1 MAEIDSEKL
10 KESLEKM
17 AKTMDEAV
25 GKAKSTIQ
33 KLGKSIH
40 SVVMTTKDAFKEL
53 EAGAM
58 EMIDKINS
66 HELGKAFE
74 KEFVDTWRTIEDFLE
89 NMCRINPDTLLTGWE
104 ELGAELA
111 GTVERIFESIDFSRI
126 GTMLADGV
134 NYAFQGLKN
143 FTASVPWEAMA
154 ISIYTGLNNMIQGIN
169 WEEAGKILSAFV
181 MKLLGVF
188 QEVAQ
193 KTDWEGLARGIGEFL
208 SNIDWMGILG
218 TVWNVLWEVFSGCID
233 GLFETLA
240 GKIILGMAVITGEDG
255 LFSKLLGGA
264 IELVSNLG
272 PILNSIASVIFSP
285 TGSLILGI
293 AAGVLLIIANWDKIK
308 EAAEIIWGGITEFL
322 QTTWNSISE
331 TAAAVWGGITEFLQT
346 TWNVISETAAAVWGG
361 ITEFFGGIWNGIKET
376 VETVWSGITEFLQT
390 TWNSISETAAAV
402 WGGITDFFG
411 RIWNGMKEAA
421 EAVWNGISNFLQGTW
436 EGIRNRAEA
445 IWNGISGFLEGVWNG
460 IKGTAESIWNAVA
473 GFCREVWEGVKS
485 VAEETW
491 NSVSAFLKETWS
503 GIKGAAEEIWGGIKT
518 FFSDTWEGLKAK
530 AKEAGD
536 SIGRFFSDTWD
547 GIKTRARDAWDSVT
561 ETIGNFAANTYEKV
575 KDVPEKI
582 YGAVKN
588 TAGKMQDAGKSLIG
602 GVIEGISSTAGRAYD
617 AISGVAGNLVSSFK
631 NRLGIHSPSRAFM
644 QLADYM
650 IQGLVKGADNEE
662 NSILDKMSE
671 LAQNMTRP
679 FDGTFRLHLVEDG
692 GYAVPAWEVNDI
704 MRDGMPGRQGGF
716 FGELGSEYFSINGQ
730 YMMEGIEEAAYRG
743 FLRASAE
750 NTREED
756 LLERLIEAVKEGKS
770 ITIDGREIVTTYDKW
785 KNRIGWGF

>member
-17 AKTMDEAV
+17 AKTMNEDV
-25 GKAKSTIQ
+25 R
-33 KLGKSIH
+33 
-40 SVVMTTKDAFKEL
+40 
-53 EAGAM
+53 
-58 EMIDKINS
+58 
-66 HELGKAFE
+66 KAFE
-74 KEFVDTWRTIEDFLE
+74 KEFVDTWRAIEDFLE

-193 KTDWEGLARGIGEFL
+193 KTDWEGLARGIGELL

-293 AAGVLLIIANWDKIK
+293 AAGVQFFGGIWNGIK
-308 EAAEIIWGGITEFL
+308 ETV
-322 QTTWNSISE
+322 E
-331 TAAAVWGGITEFLQT
+331 TVWSGITEFLQT
-346 TWNVISETAAAVWGG
+346 TWNVISETAVAVWGG
-361 ITEFFGGIWNGIKET
+361 ITDFFGGIWNGIKET

-436 EGIRNRAEA
+436 EGIRNSAEA

-530 AKEAGD
+530 AKDAGD
-536 SIGRFFSDTWD
+536 SIGRFFSDAWD

-561 ETIGNFAANTYEKV
+561 ETIGNFAVNTYEKV

-704 MRDGMPGRQGGF
+704 VKDGMPGRQGGF

-743 FLRASAE
+743 FLRAQEETSPYLKEIAD
-750 NTREED
+750 NTKRAAD
-756 LLERLIEAVKEGKS
+756 KDPRLVLE
-770 ITIDGREIVTTYDKW
+770 GRETVSWIKEWDKRVGY
-785 KNRIGWGF
+785 NMGG

>member
-10 KESLEKM
+10 RKSLEKM
-17 AKTMDEAV
+17 AKTMNEDV
-25 GKAKSTIQ
+25 R
-33 KLGKSIH
+33 
-40 SVVMTTKDAFKEL
+40 
-53 EAGAM
+53 
-58 EMIDKINS
+58 
-66 HELGKAFE
+66 KAFE

-208 SNIDWMGILG
+208 SNIDWMGIFG

-322 QTTWNSISE
+322 QTTWN
-331 TAAAVWGGITEFLQT
+331 
-346 TWNVISETAAAVWGG
+346 VISETAAAVWGG
-361 ITEFFGGIWNGIKET
+361 ITDFFGGIWNGIKET

-436 EGIRNRAEA
+436 EGIRNSSEA

-536 SIGRFFSDTWD
+536 SIGRFFSDAWD

-602 GVIEGISSTAGRAYD
+602 GVIEGISSTAGRAND

>member
-10 KESLEKM
+10 RKSLEKM
-17 AKTMDEAV
+17 AKTMNEDV
-25 GKAKSTIQ
+25 R
-33 KLGKSIH
+33 
-40 SVVMTTKDAFKEL
+40 
-53 EAGAM
+53 
-58 EMIDKINS
+58 
-66 HELGKAFE
+66 KAFE

-331 TAAAVWGGITEFLQT
+331 TAAAVWGGIT
-346 TWNVISETAAAVWGG
+346 
-361 ITEFFGGIWNGIKET
+361 
-376 VETVWSGITEFLQT
+376 
-390 TWNSISETAAAV
+390 
-402 WGGITDFFG
+402 DFFG

-436 EGIRNRAEA
+436 EGIRNSAEA

-536 SIGRFFSDTWD
+536 SIGRFFSDAWD

-561 ETIGNFAANTYEKV
+561 ETIGNFAVNTYEKV

-704 MRDGMPGRQGGF
+704 VKDGMPGRQGGF

>member
-10 KESLEKM
+10 RKSLEKM
-17 AKTMDEAV
+17 AKTMNEDV
-25 GKAKSTIQ
+25 R
-33 KLGKSIH
+33 
-40 SVVMTTKDAFKEL
+40 
-53 EAGAM
+53 
-58 EMIDKINS
+58 
-66 HELGKAFE
+66 KAFE

-331 TAAAVWGGITEFLQT
+331 TAAAVW
-346 TWNVISETAAAVWGG
+346 SE
-361 ITEFFGGIWNGIKET
+361 
-376 VETVWSGITEFLQT
+376 
-390 TWNSISETAAAV
+390 
-402 WGGITDFFG
+402 ITDFFG

-436 EGIRNRAEA
+436 EGIRNSAEA

-536 SIGRFFSDTWD
+536 SIGRFFSDAWD

-561 ETIGNFAANTYEKV
+561 ETIGNFAVNTYEKV

>member
-10 KESLEKM
+10 KKSLEKM
-17 AKTMDEAV
+17 AKTMNEDV
-25 GKAKSTIQ
+25 R
-33 KLGKSIH
+33 
-40 SVVMTTKDAFKEL
+40 
-53 EAGAM
+53 
-58 EMIDKINS
+58 
-66 HELGKAFE
+66 KAFE
-74 KEFVDTWRTIEDFLE
+74 KEFVDTWRAIEDFLE

-193 KTDWEGLARGIGEFL
+193 KTDWEGLARGIGELL

-331 TAAAVWGGITEFLQT
+331 TAAAVWGGITD
-346 TWNVISETAAAVWGG
+346 
-361 ITEFFGGIWNGIKET
+361 FFGGIWNGIKET

-436 EGIRNRAEA
+436 EGIRNSAEA

-530 AKEAGD
+530 AKDAGD
-536 SIGRFFSDTWD
+536 SIGRFFSDAWD

-561 ETIGNFAANTYEKV
+561 ETIGNFAVNTYEKV

-704 MRDGMPGRQGGF
+704 VKDGMPGRQGGF

-743 FLRASAE
+743 FLRAQEETSPYLKEIAD
-750 NTREED
+750 NTKRAAD
-756 LLERLIEAVKEGKS
+756 KDPRLVLE
-770 ITIDGREIVTTYDKW
+770 GRETVSWIKEWDKRVGY
-785 KNRIGWGF
+785 NMGG

>member
-17 AKTMDEAV
+17 AKTMNEDV
-25 GKAKSTIQ
+25 R
-33 KLGKSIH
+33 
-40 SVVMTTKDAFKEL
+40 
-53 EAGAM
+53 
-58 EMIDKINS
+58 
-66 HELGKAFE
+66 KAFE
-74 KEFVDTWRTIEDFLE
+74 KEFVDTWRAIEDFLE

-193 KTDWEGLARGIGEFL
+193 KTDWEGLARGIGELL

-331 TAAAVWGGITEFLQT
+331 TAAAVWGGITD
-346 TWNVISETAAAVWGG
+346 
-361 ITEFFGGIWNGIKET
+361 FFGGIWNGIKET

-411 RIWNGMKEAA
+411 RICNGMKEAA

-436 EGIRNRAEA
+436 EGIRNSAEA

-491 NSVSAFLKETWS
+491 NSVSAFLKET
-503 GIKGAAEEIWGGIKT
+503 
-518 FFSDTWEGLKAK
+518 
-530 AKEAGD
+530 
-536 SIGRFFSDTWD
+536 
-547 GIKTRARDAWDSVT
+547 T
-561 ETIGNFAANTYEKV
+561 EN
-575 KDVPEKI
+575 
-582 YGAVKN
+582 
-588 TAGKMQDAGKSLIG
+588 
-602 GVIEGISSTAGRAYD
+602 
-617 AISGVAGNLVSSFK
+617 
-631 NRLGIHSPSRAFM
+631 
-644 QLADYM
+644 
-650 IQGLVKGADNEE
+650 
-662 NSILDKMSE
+662 
-671 LAQNMTRP
+671 
-679 FDGTFRLHLVEDG
+679 
-692 GYAVPAWEVNDI
+692 
-704 MRDGMPGRQGGF
+704 
-716 FGELGSEYFSINGQ
+716 
-730 YMMEGIEEAAYRG
+730 
-743 FLRASAE
+743 
-750 NTREED
+750 
-756 LLERLIEAVKEGKS
+756 
-770 ITIDGREIVTTYDKW
+770 
-785 KNRIGWGF
+785 

>member
-10 KESLEKM
+10 RKSLEKM
-17 AKTMDEAV
+17 AKTMNEDV
-25 GKAKSTIQ
+25 R
-33 KLGKSIH
+33 
-40 SVVMTTKDAFKEL
+40 
-53 EAGAM
+53 
-58 EMIDKINS
+58 
-66 HELGKAFE
+66 KAFE

-331 TAAAVWGGITEFLQT
+331 TAAAVWGGITEF
-346 TWNVISETAAAVWGG
+346 
-361 ITEFFGGIWNGIKET
+361 FGGIWNGIKET

-402 WGGITDFFG
+402 WSEITDFFG

-436 EGIRNRAEA
+436 EGIRNSAEA

-536 SIGRFFSDTWD
+536 SIGRFFSDAWD
-547 GIKTRARDAWDSVT
+547 GIKARARDAWDSVT

-704 MRDGMPGRQGGF
+704 VRDGMPGRQGGF

-756 LLERLIEAVKEGKS
+756 LLEKLIEAVKEGKS

>member
-10 KESLEKM
+10 KKSLEKM
-17 AKTMDEAV
+17 AKTMNEDV
-25 GKAKSTIQ
+25 R
-33 KLGKSIH
+33 
-40 SVVMTTKDAFKEL
+40 
-53 EAGAM
+53 
-58 EMIDKINS
+58 
-66 HELGKAFE
+66 KAFE
-74 KEFVDTWRTIEDFLE
+74 KEFVDTWRAIEDFLE

-208 SNIDWMGILG
+208 SNIDWMGIFG

-322 QTTWNSISE
+322 QTI
-331 TAAAVWGGITEFLQT
+331 
-346 TWNVISETAAAVWGG
+346 WNVISETAAAVWGG
-361 ITEFFGGIWNGIKET
+361 ITDFFGGIWNGIKET

-390 TWNSISETAAAV
+390 TWNVISETAAAV

-436 EGIRNRAEA
+436 EGIRNSAEA

-536 SIGRFFSDTWD
+536 SIGRFFSDAWD

-704 MRDGMPGRQGGF
+704 VRDGMPGRQGGF

-756 LLERLIEAVKEGKS
+756 LLEKLIEAVKEGKS

>member
-1 MAEIDSEKL
+1 M
-10 KESLEKM
+10 
-17 AKTMDEAV
+17 
-25 GKAKSTIQ
+25 
-33 KLGKSIH
+33 
-40 SVVMTTKDAFKEL
+40 
-53 EAGAM
+53 
-58 EMIDKINS
+58 
-66 HELGKAFE
+66 
-74 KEFVDTWRTIEDFLE
+74 
-89 NMCRINPDTLLTGWE
+89 TGWE

-308 EAAEIIWGGITEFL
+308 EAAEIIWGGFTEFL
-322 QTTWNSISE
+322 QTTWNS
-331 TAAAVWGGITEFLQT
+331 
-346 TWNVISETAAAVWGG
+346 ISETAAAVWGG

-402 WGGITDFFG
+402 WSEITDFFG

-436 EGIRNRAEA
+436 EGIRNSAEA

-536 SIGRFFSDTWD
+536 SIGRFFSDAWD
-547 GIKTRARDAWDSVT
+547 GIKARARDAWDSVT

-704 MRDGMPGRQGGF
+704 VRDGMPGRQGGF

-756 LLERLIEAVKEGKS
+756 LLEKLIEAVKEGKS

>member
-10 KESLEKM
+10 RKSLEKM
-17 AKTMDEAV
+17 AKTMNEDV
-25 GKAKSTIQ
+25 R
-33 KLGKSIH
+33 
-40 SVVMTTKDAFKEL
+40 
-53 EAGAM
+53 
-58 EMIDKINS
+58 
-66 HELGKAFE
+66 KAFE

-331 TAAAVWGGITEFLQT
+331 TAAAVWGGITEF
-346 TWNVISETAAAVWGG
+346 
-361 ITEFFGGIWNGIKET
+361 FGGIWNGIKET

-402 WGGITDFFG
+402 WSEITDFFG

-436 EGIRNRAEA
+436 EGIRNSAEA

-536 SIGRFFSDTWD
+536 SIGRFFSDAWD

-561 ETIGNFAANTYEKV
+561 ETIGNFAVNTYEKV

-704 MRDGMPGRQGGF
+704 VKDGMPGRQGGF

>member
-10 KESLEKM
+10 KKSLEKM
-17 AKTMDEAV
+17 AKTMNEDV
-25 GKAKSTIQ
+25 R
-33 KLGKSIH
+33 
-40 SVVMTTKDAFKEL
+40 
-53 EAGAM
+53 
-58 EMIDKINS
+58 
-66 HELGKAFE
+66 KAFE
-74 KEFVDTWRTIEDFLE
+74 KEFVDTWRAIEDFLE

-331 TAAAVWGGITEFLQT
+331 TAAAVWGGITEF
-346 TWNVISETAAAVWGG
+346 
-361 ITEFFGGIWNGIKET
+361 FGGIWNGIKET

-390 TWNSISETAAAV
+390 TWNVISETAAAV

-436 EGIRNRAEA
+436 EGIRNSAEA

-536 SIGRFFSDTWD
+536 SIGRFFSDAWD

-561 ETIGNFAANTYEKV
+561 ETIGNFAVNTYEKV

>member
-10 KESLEKM
+10 RKSLEKM
-17 AKTMDEAV
+17 AKTMNEDV
-25 GKAKSTIQ
+25 R
-33 KLGKSIH
+33 
-40 SVVMTTKDAFKEL
+40 
-53 EAGAM
+53 
-58 EMIDKINS
+58 
-66 HELGKAFE
+66 KAFE

-308 EAAEIIWGGITEFL
+308 KAAEIIWGGITEFL
-322 QTTWNSISE
+322 QTTWNS
-331 TAAAVWGGITEFLQT
+331 
-346 TWNVISETAAAVWGG
+346 ISETAAAVWGG

-402 WGGITDFFG
+402 WSEITDFFG

-436 EGIRNRAEA
+436 EGIRNSAEA

-536 SIGRFFSDTWD
+536 SIGRFFSDAWD

-561 ETIGNFAANTYEKV
+561 ETIGNFAVNTYEKV

>member
-10 KESLEKM
+10 RKSLEKM
-17 AKTMDEAV
+17 AKTMNEDV
-25 GKAKSTIQ
+25 R
-33 KLGKSIH
+33 
-40 SVVMTTKDAFKEL
+40 
-53 EAGAM
+53 
-58 EMIDKINS
+58 
-66 HELGKAFE
+66 KAFE

-331 TAAAVWGGITEFLQT
+331 TAAAVWGGITEF
-346 TWNVISETAAAVWGG
+346 
-361 ITEFFGGIWNGIKET
+361 FGGIWNGIKET

-436 EGIRNRAEA
+436 EGIRNSAEA

-530 AKEAGD
+530 AKDAGD
-536 SIGRFFSDTWD
+536 SIGRFFSDAWD

-561 ETIGNFAANTYEKV
+561 ETIGNFAVNTYEKV

>member
-331 TAAAVWGGITEFLQT
+331 TAAAVWGGITD
-346 TWNVISETAAAVWGG
+346 
-361 ITEFFGGIWNGIKET
+361 FFGGIWNGIKET

-436 EGIRNRAEA
+436 EGIRNSAEA

-536 SIGRFFSDTWD
+536 SIGRFFSDAWD

-561 ETIGNFAANTYEKV
+561 ETIGNFAVNTYEKV

-704 MRDGMPGRQGGF
+704 VKDGMPGRQGGF

>member
-10 KESLEKM
+10 KKSLEKM
-17 AKTMDEAV
+17 AKTMNEDV
-25 GKAKSTIQ
+25 R
-33 KLGKSIH
+33 
-40 SVVMTTKDAFKEL
+40 
-53 EAGAM
+53 
-58 EMIDKINS
+58 
-66 HELGKAFE
+66 KAFE
-74 KEFVDTWRTIEDFLE
+74 KEFVDTWRAIEDFLE

-331 TAAAVWGGITEFLQT
+331 TAAAVWGGITEFFGGIWNGIKETVETVWSGITEFLQT

-361 ITEFFGGIWNGIKET
+361 ITEFFGGIWNG
-376 VETVWSGITEFLQT
+376 
-390 TWNSISETAAAV
+390 
-402 WGGITDFFG
+402 
-411 RIWNGMKEAA
+411 MKEAA

-436 EGIRNRAEA
+436 EGIRNSAEA

-530 AKEAGD
+530 AKDAGD
-536 SIGRFFSDTWD
+536 SIGRFFSDAWD

-561 ETIGNFAANTYEKV
+561 ETIGNFAVNTYEKV

-588 TAGKMQDAGKSLIG
+588 TAGKMQEAGKSLIG

-704 MRDGMPGRQGGF
+704 VKDGMPGRQGGF

>member
-10 KESLEKM
+10 KKSLEKM
-17 AKTMDEAV
+17 AKTMNEDV
-25 GKAKSTIQ
+25 R
-33 KLGKSIH
+33 
-40 SVVMTTKDAFKEL
+40 
-53 EAGAM
+53 
-58 EMIDKINS
+58 
-66 HELGKAFE
+66 KAFE
-74 KEFVDTWRTIEDFLE
+74 KEFVDTWRAIEDFLE

-208 SNIDWMGILG
+208 SNIDWMGIFG

-322 QTTWNSISE
+322 QTIWN
-331 TAAAVWGGITEFLQT
+331 L
-346 TWNVISETAAAVWGG
+346 ISETAAAVWGG

-436 EGIRNRAEA
+436 EGIRNSAEA

-536 SIGRFFSDTWD
+536 SIGRFFSDAWD

-561 ETIGNFAANTYEKV
+561 ETIGNFAVNTYEKV

>member
-17 AKTMDEAV
+17 AKTMDGAV
-25 GKAKSTIQ
+25 R
-33 KLGKSIH
+33 
-40 SVVMTTKDAFKEL
+40 
-53 EAGAM
+53 
-58 EMIDKINS
+58 
-66 HELGKAFE
+66 KAFE

-89 NMCRINPDTLLTGWE
+89 DMCRINPDTLLTGWE

-208 SNIDWMGILG
+208 SNIDWMGIFG

-308 EAAEIIWGGITEFL
+308 EAAEIIW
-322 QTTWNSISE
+322 
-331 TAAAVWGGITEFLQT
+331 
-346 TWNVISETAAAVWGG
+346 
-361 ITEFFGGIWNGIKET
+361 
-376 VETVWSGITEFLQT
+376 SGITEFLQT

-436 EGIRNRAEA
+436 EGIRNSAEA

-530 AKEAGD
+530 AKDAGD
-536 SIGRFFSDTWD
+536 SIGRFFSDAWD

-631 NRLGIHSPSRAFM
+631 NRLGIHSPSKAFM

-692 GYAVPAWEVNDI
+692 GYVVSAWEVNDI

>member
-308 EAAEIIWGGITEFL
+308 EAAEII
-322 QTTWNSISE
+322 
-331 TAAAVWGGITEFLQT
+331 WGGITEFLQT

>member
-10 KESLEKM
+10 KKSLEKM
-17 AKTMDEAV
+17 AKTMNEDV
-25 GKAKSTIQ
+25 R
-33 KLGKSIH
+33 
-40 SVVMTTKDAFKEL
+40 
-53 EAGAM
+53 
-58 EMIDKINS
+58 
-66 HELGKAFE
+66 KAFE

-111 GTVERIFESIDFSRI
+111 GTVERISESIDFSRI

-331 TAAAVWGGITEFLQT
+331 TAAAVWGGITD
-346 TWNVISETAAAVWGG
+346 
-361 ITEFFGGIWNGIKET
+361 FFGGIWNGIKET

-436 EGIRNRAEA
+436 EGIRNSAEA

-473 GFCREVWEGVKS
+473 GFCRGVWEGVKS

-536 SIGRFFSDTWD
+536 SIGRFFSDAWD
-547 GIKTRARDAWDSVT
+547 GIKTRARGAWDSVT

-692 GYAVPAWEVNDI
+692 GYVVPAWEVNDI
-704 MRDGMPGRQGGF
+704 MRDGIPGRQGGF

-743 FLRASAE
+743 FLRAQEETSPYLKEIAD
-750 NTREED
+750 NTKRAAD
-756 LLERLIEAVKEGKS
+756 KDPRLVLE
-770 ITIDGREIVTTYDKW
+770 GRETVSWIKEWDKRVGY
-785 KNRIGWGF
+785 NMGG

>member
-208 SNIDWMGILG
+208 SNIDWMGIFG

-322 QTTWNSISE
+322 QTTWN
-331 TAAAVWGGITEFLQT
+331 
-346 TWNVISETAAAVWGG
+346 VISETAAAVWGG
-361 ITEFFGGIWNGIKET
+361 ITDFFGGIWNGIKET

-436 EGIRNRAEA
+436 EGIRNSSEA

-536 SIGRFFSDTWD
+536 SIGRFFSDAWD

-704 MRDGMPGRQGGF
+704 VRDGMPGRQGGF

-756 LLERLIEAVKEGKS
+756 LLEKLIEAVKEGKS

>member
-10 KESLEKM
+10 RKSLEKM
-17 AKTMDEAV
+17 AKTMNEDV
-25 GKAKSTIQ
+25 R
-33 KLGKSIH
+33 
-40 SVVMTTKDAFKEL
+40 
-53 EAGAM
+53 
-58 EMIDKINS
+58 
-66 HELGKAFE
+66 KAFE

-331 TAAAVWGGITEFLQT
+331 TAAAVWGGIT
-346 TWNVISETAAAVWGG
+346 
-361 ITEFFGGIWNGIKET
+361 
-376 VETVWSGITEFLQT
+376 
-390 TWNSISETAAAV
+390 
-402 WGGITDFFG
+402 DFFG

-536 SIGRFFSDTWD
+536 SIGRFFSDAWD

-561 ETIGNFAANTYEKV
+561 ETIGNFAVNTYEKV

>member
-10 KESLEKM
+10 RKSLEKM
-17 AKTMDEAV
+17 AKTMNEDV
-25 GKAKSTIQ
+25 R
-33 KLGKSIH
+33 
-40 SVVMTTKDAFKEL
+40 
-53 EAGAM
+53 
-58 EMIDKINS
+58 
-66 HELGKAFE
+66 KAFE

-322 QTTWNSISE
+322 QTTWN
-331 TAAAVWGGITEFLQT
+331 
-346 TWNVISETAAAVWGG
+346 VISETAAAVWGG

-402 WGGITDFFG
+402 WSEITDFFG

-436 EGIRNRAEA
+436 EGIRNSAEA

-536 SIGRFFSDTWD
+536 SIGRFFSDAWD
-547 GIKTRARDAWDSVT
+547 GIKARARDAWDSVT

-704 MRDGMPGRQGGF
+704 VRDGMPGRQGGF

-756 LLERLIEAVKEGKS
+756 LLEKLIEAVKEGKS

>member
-10 KESLEKM
+10 KKSLEKM
-17 AKTMDEAV
+17 AKTMNEDV
-25 GKAKSTIQ
+25 R
-33 KLGKSIH
+33 
-40 SVVMTTKDAFKEL
+40 
-53 EAGAM
+53 
-58 EMIDKINS
+58 
-66 HELGKAFE
+66 KAFE
-74 KEFVDTWRTIEDFLE
+74 KEFVDTWRAIEDFLE

-111 GTVERIFESIDFSRI
+111 GTVERIFESIDFGRI

-208 SNIDWMGILG
+208 SNIDWMGIFG

-331 TAAAVWGGITEFLQT
+331 TAAAVWGGITD
-346 TWNVISETAAAVWGG
+346 
-361 ITEFFGGIWNGIKET
+361 FFGGIWNGIKET

-390 TWNSISETAAAV
+390 TWNVISETAAAV

-436 EGIRNRAEA
+436 EGIRNSAEA
-445 IWNGISGFLEGVWNG
+445 IWNSISGFLEGVWNG
-460 IKGTAESIWNAVA
+460 IKGTAESIWNSVA

-491 NSVSAFLKETWS
+491 NSVSTFLKETWS

-536 SIGRFFSDTWD
+536 SIGRFFSDAWD

-704 MRDGMPGRQGGF
+704 VRDGMPGRQGGF

-743 FLRASAE
+743 FLRANAE

>member
-10 KESLEKM
+10 KKSLEKM
-17 AKTMDEAV
+17 AKTMNEDV
-25 GKAKSTIQ
+25 R
-33 KLGKSIH
+33 
-40 SVVMTTKDAFKEL
+40 
-53 EAGAM
+53 
-58 EMIDKINS
+58 
-66 HELGKAFE
+66 KAFE
-74 KEFVDTWRTIEDFLE
+74 KEFVDTWRAIEDFLE

-208 SNIDWMGILG
+208 SNIDWMGIFG

-322 QTTWNSISE
+322 QTIWN
-331 TAAAVWGGITEFLQT
+331 L
-346 TWNVISETAAAVWGG
+346 ISETAAAVWGG

-390 TWNSISETAAAV
+390 TWNVISETAAAV

-436 EGIRNRAEA
+436 EGIRNSAEA

-536 SIGRFFSDTWD
+536 SIGRFFSDAWD

-561 ETIGNFAANTYEKV
+561 ETIGNFAVNTYEKV

>member
-17 AKTMDEAV
+17 AKTMNEDV
-25 GKAKSTIQ
+25 R
-33 KLGKSIH
+33 
-40 SVVMTTKDAFKEL
+40 
-53 EAGAM
+53 
-58 EMIDKINS
+58 
-66 HELGKAFE
+66 KAFE

-331 TAAAVWGGITEFLQT
+331 TAAAVWGGITEF
-346 TWNVISETAAAVWGG
+346 
-361 ITEFFGGIWNGIKET
+361 FGGIWNGIKET

-402 WGGITDFFG
+402 WSEITDFFG

-436 EGIRNRAEA
+436 EGIRNSAEA

-530 AKEAGD
+530 AKDAGD
-536 SIGRFFSDTWD
+536 SIGRFFSDAWD

-561 ETIGNFAANTYEKV
+561 ETIGNFAVNTYEKV

-631 NRLGIHSPSRAFM
+631 NRLGIHCPSRAFM

-743 FLRASAE
+743 FLRAQEETSPYLKEIAD
-750 NTREED
+750 NTKRAAD
-756 LLERLIEAVKEGKS
+756 KDPRLVLE
-770 ITIDGREIVTTYDKW
+770 GRETVSWIKEWDKRVGY
-785 KNRIGWGF
+785 NMGG

>member
-10 KESLEKM
+10 KKSLEKM
-17 AKTMDEAV
+17 AKTMNEDV
-25 GKAKSTIQ
+25 R
-33 KLGKSIH
+33 
-40 SVVMTTKDAFKEL
+40 
-53 EAGAM
+53 
-58 EMIDKINS
+58 
-66 HELGKAFE
+66 KAFE
-74 KEFVDTWRTIEDFLE
+74 KEFVDTWRAIEDFLE

-208 SNIDWMGILG
+208 SNIDWMGIFG

-331 TAAAVWGGITEFLQT
+331 TAAAVWGGITD
-346 TWNVISETAAAVWGG
+346 
-361 ITEFFGGIWNGIKET
+361 FFGGIWNGIKET

-390 TWNSISETAAAV
+390 TWNVISETAAAV

-436 EGIRNRAEA
+436 EGIRNSAEA

-473 GFCREVWEGVKS
+473 GFCRGVWEGVKS

-536 SIGRFFSDTWD
+536 SIGRFFSDAWD

-704 MRDGMPGRQGGF
+704 IRDGMPGRQGGF

>member
-308 EAAEIIWGGITEFL
+308 EAAEIIWGGIT
-322 QTTWNSISE
+322 
-331 TAAAVWGGITEFLQT
+331 
-346 TWNVISETAAAVWGG
+346 
-361 ITEFFGGIWNGIKET
+361 
-376 VETVWSGITEFLQT
+376 
-390 TWNSISETAAAV
+390 
-402 WGGITDFFG
+402 DFFG

-436 EGIRNRAEA
+436 EGIRNSAEA

-536 SIGRFFSDTWD
+536 SIGRFFSDAWD

-561 ETIGNFAANTYEKV
+561 ETIGNFAVNTYEKV

-704 MRDGMPGRQGGF
+704 VKDGMPGRQGGF

>member
-322 QTTWNSISE
+322 QTTWNS
-331 TAAAVWGGITEFLQT
+331 
-346 TWNVISETAAAVWGG
+346 ISETAAAVWGG

>member
-10 KESLEKM
+10 KKSLEKM
-17 AKTMDEAV
+17 AKTMNEDV
-25 GKAKSTIQ
+25 R
-33 KLGKSIH
+33 
-40 SVVMTTKDAFKEL
+40 
-53 EAGAM
+53 
-58 EMIDKINS
+58 
-66 HELGKAFE
+66 KAFE

-193 KTDWEGLARGIGEFL
+193 KTDWEGLARGIGELL
-208 SNIDWMGILG
+208 SNIDWMGIFG

-331 TAAAVWGGITEFLQT
+331 TAAAVWGGITEF
-346 TWNVISETAAAVWGG
+346 
-361 ITEFFGGIWNGIKET
+361 FGGIWNGIKET

-421 EAVWNGISNFLQGTW
+421 EAVWNGISNFLQGAW
-436 EGIRNRAEA
+436 EGIRNSAEA

-536 SIGRFFSDTWD
+536 SIGRFFSDAWD

-671 LAQNMTRP
+671 LAQNMIRP

>member
-40 SVVMTTKDAFKEL
+40 SAVMTTKDAFKEL

-74 KEFVDTWRTIEDFLE
+74 KEFVDTWRAIEDFLE

-111 GTVERIFESIDFSRI
+111 GTVERIFESIDFGRI

-208 SNIDWMGILG
+208 SNIDWMGIFG

-331 TAAAVWGGITEFLQT
+331 TAAAVWGGITD
-346 TWNVISETAAAVWGG
+346 
-361 ITEFFGGIWNGIKET
+361 FFGGIWNGIKET

-390 TWNSISETAAAV
+390 TWNVISETAAAV

-436 EGIRNRAEA
+436 EGIRNSAEA

-530 AKEAGD
+530 AKDAGD
-536 SIGRFFSDTWD
+536 SIGRFFSDAWD

-561 ETIGNFAANTYEKV
+561 ETIGNFAVNTYEKV

-704 MRDGMPGRQGGF
+704 VRDGMPGRQGGF

-743 FLRASAE
+743 FLRASVE

>member
-10 KESLEKM
+10 KKSLEKM
-17 AKTMDEAV
+17 AKTMNEDV
-25 GKAKSTIQ
+25 R
-33 KLGKSIH
+33 
-40 SVVMTTKDAFKEL
+40 
-53 EAGAM
+53 
-58 EMIDKINS
+58 
-66 HELGKAFE
+66 KAFE
-74 KEFVDTWRTIEDFLE
+74 KEFVDTWRAIEDFLE

-193 KTDWEGLARGIGEFL
+193 KTDWEGLARGIGELL

-322 QTTWNSISE
+322 QTTWN
-331 TAAAVWGGITEFLQT
+331 
-346 TWNVISETAAAVWGG
+346 VISETAAAVWGG
-361 ITEFFGGIWNGIKET
+361 ITDFFGGIWNGIKET

-436 EGIRNRAEA
+436 EGIRNSAEA

-536 SIGRFFSDTWD
+536 SIGRFFSDAWD

-602 GVIEGISSTAGRAYD
+602 GVIEGISSTAGRAYE

>member
-331 TAAAVWGGITEFLQT
+331 TAAAVWGGITEF
-346 TWNVISETAAAVWGG
+346 
-361 ITEFFGGIWNGIKET
+361 FGGIWNGIKET

-436 EGIRNRAEA
+436 EGIRNSAEA

-530 AKEAGD
+530 AKDAGD
-536 SIGRFFSDTWD
+536 SIGRFFSDAWD

-561 ETIGNFAANTYEKV
+561 ETIGNFAVNTYEKV

-704 MRDGMPGRQGGF
+704 VKDGMPGRQGGF

-743 FLRASAE
+743 FLRAQEETSPYLKEIAD
-750 NTREED
+750 NTKRAAD
-756 LLERLIEAVKEGKS
+756 KDPRLVLE
-770 ITIDGREIVTTYDKW
+770 GRETVSWIKEWDKRVGY
-785 KNRIGWGF
+785 NMGG

>member
-10 KESLEKM
+10 KKSLEKM
-17 AKTMDEAV
+17 AKTMNEDV
-25 GKAKSTIQ
+25 R
-33 KLGKSIH
+33 
-40 SVVMTTKDAFKEL
+40 
-53 EAGAM
+53 
-58 EMIDKINS
+58 
-66 HELGKAFE
+66 KAFE
-74 KEFVDTWRTIEDFLE
+74 KEFVDTWRAIEDFLE

-193 KTDWEGLARGIGEFL
+193 KTDWEGLARGIGELL
-208 SNIDWMGILG
+208 SNIDWMGIFG

-331 TAAAVWGGITEFLQT
+331 TAAAVWGGITEF
-346 TWNVISETAAAVWGG
+346 
-361 ITEFFGGIWNGIKET
+361 FGGIWNGIKET

-436 EGIRNRAEA
+436 EGIRNSAEA

-530 AKEAGD
+530 AKDAGD
-536 SIGRFFSDTWD
+536 SIGRFFSDAWD

-561 ETIGNFAANTYEKV
+561 ETIGNFAVNTYEKV

>member
-10 KESLEKM
+10 KKSLEKM
-17 AKTMDEAV
+17 AKTMNEDV
-25 GKAKSTIQ
+25 R
-33 KLGKSIH
+33 
-40 SVVMTTKDAFKEL
+40 
-53 EAGAM
+53 
-58 EMIDKINS
+58 
-66 HELGKAFE
+66 KAFE
-74 KEFVDTWRTIEDFLE
+74 KEFVDTWRAIEDFLE

-208 SNIDWMGILG
+208 SNIDWMGIFG

-322 QTTWNSISE
+322 QTIWNLISE
-331 TAAAVWGGITEFLQT
+331 TAAAVWGGITD
-346 TWNVISETAAAVWGG
+346 
-361 ITEFFGGIWNGIKET
+361 FFGGIWNGIKET

-436 EGIRNRAEA
+436 EGIRNSAEA

-536 SIGRFFSDTWD
+536 SIGRFFSDAWD

-561 ETIGNFAANTYEKV
+561 ETIGNFAVNTYEKV

>member
-331 TAAAVWGGITEFLQT
+331 TAAAVWGGITD
-346 TWNVISETAAAVWGG
+346 
-361 ITEFFGGIWNGIKET
+361 FFGGIWNGIKET

-536 SIGRFFSDTWD
+536 SIGRFFSDAWD

-561 ETIGNFAANTYEKV
+561 ETIGNFAVNTYEKV

-704 MRDGMPGRQGGF
+704 VRDGMPGRQGGF

-756 LLERLIEAVKEGKS
+756 LLEKLIEAVKEGKS

>member
-331 TAAAVWGGITEFLQT
+331 TAAAVWGGIT
-346 TWNVISETAAAVWGG
+346 
-361 ITEFFGGIWNGIKET
+361 
-376 VETVWSGITEFLQT
+376 
-390 TWNSISETAAAV
+390 
-402 WGGITDFFG
+402 DFFG

-436 EGIRNRAEA
+436 EGIRNSAEA

-536 SIGRFFSDTWD
+536 SIGRFFSDAWD

-561 ETIGNFAANTYEKV
+561 ETIGNFAVNTYEKV

-704 MRDGMPGRQGGF
+704 VKDGMPGRQGGF

>member
-10 KESLEKM
+10 KKSLEKM
-17 AKTMDEAV
+17 AKTMNEDV
-25 GKAKSTIQ
+25 R
-33 KLGKSIH
+33 
-40 SVVMTTKDAFKEL
+40 
-53 EAGAM
+53 
-58 EMIDKINS
+58 
-66 HELGKAFE
+66 KAFE
-74 KEFVDTWRTIEDFLE
+74 KEFVDTWRAIEDFLE

-208 SNIDWMGILG
+208 SNIDWMGIFG

-331 TAAAVWGGITEFLQT
+331 TAAAVWGGIT
-346 TWNVISETAAAVWGG
+346 
-361 ITEFFGGIWNGIKET
+361 
-376 VETVWSGITEFLQT
+376 
-390 TWNSISETAAAV
+390 
-402 WGGITDFFG
+402 DFFG

-436 EGIRNRAEA
+436 EGIRNSAEA

-536 SIGRFFSDTWD
+536 SIGRFFSDAWD

-561 ETIGNFAANTYEKV
+561 ETIGNFAVNTYEKV

>member
-10 KESLEKM
+10 KKSLEKM
-17 AKTMDEAV
+17 AKTMNEDV
-25 GKAKSTIQ
+25 R
-33 KLGKSIH
+33 
-40 SVVMTTKDAFKEL
+40 
-53 EAGAM
+53 
-58 EMIDKINS
+58 
-66 HELGKAFE
+66 KAFE

-208 SNIDWMGILG
+208 SNIDWMGIFG

-322 QTTWNSISE
+322 QTIWN
-331 TAAAVWGGITEFLQT
+331 L
-346 TWNVISETAAAVWGG
+346 ISETAAAVWGG

-436 EGIRNRAEA
+436 EGIRNSAEA

-536 SIGRFFSDTWD
+536 SIGRFFSDAWD

-561 ETIGNFAANTYEKV
+561 ETIGNFAVNTYEKV

>member
-10 KESLEKM
+10 KKSLEKM
-17 AKTMDEAV
+17 AKTMNEDV
-25 GKAKSTIQ
+25 R
-33 KLGKSIH
+33 
-40 SVVMTTKDAFKEL
+40 
-53 EAGAM
+53 
-58 EMIDKINS
+58 
-66 HELGKAFE
+66 KAFE
-74 KEFVDTWRTIEDFLE
+74 KEFVDTWRAIEDFLE

-208 SNIDWMGILG
+208 SNIDWMGIFG

-331 TAAAVWGGITEFLQT
+331 TAAAVWGGITEF
-346 TWNVISETAAAVWGG
+346 
-361 ITEFFGGIWNGIKET
+361 FGGIWNGIKET
-376 VETVWSGITEFLQT
+376 VETVWSGIKEFLQT

-436 EGIRNRAEA
+436 EGIRNSAEA

-530 AKEAGD
+530 AKDAGD
-536 SIGRFFSDTWD
+536 SIGRFFSDAWD

-561 ETIGNFAANTYEKV
+561 ETIGNFAVNTYEKV

-692 GYAVPAWEVNDI
+692 GYVVPAWEVNDI
-704 MRDGMPGRQGGF
+704 VKDGMPGRQGGF

-756 LLERLIEAVKEGKS
+756 LLEKLIEAVKEGKS